1 MGAISMLSRYVHFV
15 KLRDGRY
22 AVYNNLMMDVL
33 YVKKYSLKD
42 NKRTL
47 EILKPSQY
55 DSFELKSEGQK
66 YW

>member
-33 YVKKYSLKD
+33 YVD
-42 NKRTL
+42 
-47 EILKPSQY
+47 E
-55 DSFELKSEGQK
+55 SEK
-66 YW
+66 ERIIPLTP